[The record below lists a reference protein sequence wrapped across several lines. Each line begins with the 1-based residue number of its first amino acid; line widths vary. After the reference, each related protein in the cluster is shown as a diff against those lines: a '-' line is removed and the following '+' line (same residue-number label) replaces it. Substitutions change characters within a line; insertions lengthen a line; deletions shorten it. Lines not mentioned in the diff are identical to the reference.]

1 MRKSLVRGMAR
12 EIGQN
17 LVRDMEPHRTIRRS
31 KSGGIAELLLDQLA
45 GEVLSQLSADS
56 DEGEIAVDMEAR
68 ITHLESLVQQ
78 IVGGTASEAD
88 DDDNDDDE
96 DEVDGAG
103 SSLPNLKYAK
113 PKYKDVES
121 VLKYIESDDDK
132 GSIKLVIMNFND

>member
-56 DEGEIAVDMEAR
+56 DEGEIAVDIEGR
-68 ITHLESLVQQ
+68 ITRLESLVQQ

-88 DDDNDDDE
+88 DDDDE